1 MTEFEMETALIEKM
15 GLKTSPLRIEYENKV
30 YELWRM

>member
-15 GLKTSPLRIEYENKV
+15 GLKTSPLRMEYENKV